1 MERRHAGTG
10 HEAHVH
16 WELRGPRFDAH
27 GHGDECGTEGEAPA
41 VRGRGMPH
49 IRRFAQA
56 ISGAAGDQAVSDG
69 APTMGWTGPT

>member
-1 MERRHAGTG
+1 
-10 HEAHVH
+10 
-16 WELRGPRFDAH
+16 
-27 GHGDECGTEGEAPA
+27 
-41 VRGRGMPH
+41 MPH